1 MHQPIELVLSAF
13 GGAVTFSLVEYVH
26 HRIGGHTARLGERL
40 KEAHQAH
47 HRDPREGG
55 VALRTKYR
63 QRLPLVVGGG
73 AVVAATSWLVF
84 DGPIAMAVLAGCML
98 GYLYSEGYHHRM
110 HHRAPR
116 TRVGAWL
123 RRYHYVHHF
132 VNPKVNYGFTS
143 PVWDVVFGT
152 FQAADSVTLPHDRV
166 PADLDP
172 GMGFVLR
179 ERRGR
184 QPGEHLS

>member
-1 MHQPIELVLSAF
+1 MLTGMQQPLQLLTAACA
-13 GGAVTFSLVEYVH
+13 GAVALSLIEYVH
-26 HRIGGHTARLGERL
+26 HRVGGHTTRLGARLRD
-40 KEAHQAH
+40 AHQAH

-63 QRLPLVVGGG
+63 QRLPLVTGVG
-73 AVVAATSWLVF
+73 AVIAATTWLFF
-84 DGPIAMAVLAGCML
+84 DGPIAGAVLAGAVL
-98 GYLYSEGYHHRM
+98 GYLYSEGYHHHM

-152 FQAADSVTLPHDRV
+152 FHVAETVALPQDRV
-166 PADLDP
+166 PEELDP

-179 ERRGR
+179 ERKAR
-184 QPGEHLS
+184 

>member
-1 MHQPIELVLSAF
+1 MQQPIQLILAAL
-13 GGAVTFSLVEYVH
+13 GGAVSLSLIEYLH
-26 HRIGGHTARLGERL
+26 HRVGGHTVHLGERL

-47 HRDPREGG
+47 HRDPQEGG

-63 QRLPLVVGGG
+63 QRLPLVTVVG

-84 DGPIAMAVLAGCML
+84 NGPIAMAVLAGSML
-98 GYLYSEGYHHRM
+98 GYLYSEGYHHHM

-116 TRVGAWL
+116 TLIGAWL

-152 FQAADSVTLPHDRV
+152 YKAADIVTLPSDRV

-179 ERRGR
+179 ERRSR
-184 QPGEHLS
+184 